1 MKNWSM
7 KKGFAVVAFTLMSS
21 VLFAGVT
28 PEGTWEY
35 KVPQAPYEYQTGKLL
50 VKKVDAGYEVKFN
63 VNGSE
68 MKASNVKF
76 SDSNLT
82 FATYVE
88 NEYVKF
94 KIKVAA
100 KTMEGTVSYSEGT
113 MGISARKK

>member
-7 KKGFAVVAFTLMSS
+7 KKGFAVVVFTLMST
-21 VLFAGVT
+21 VLLAGVS

-35 KVPQAPYEYQTGKLL
+35 KVPQAPYEYQTGKML
-50 VKKVDAGYEVKFN
+50 VKKVESGYEVKFN
-63 VNGSE
+63 INGTE
-68 MKASNVKF
+68 MKARNVKF

-88 NEYVKF
+88 NEYVTF

-100 KTMEGTVSYSEGT
+100 KTMEGTVSYSEGRL
-113 MGISARKK
+113 GITAKKK